1 MAETKLKKQ
10 RKKLNKILENKDS
23 KDKEK
28 KAAKE
33 SIKSIDKEKK
43 DMSLYLDLLKIFSTT
58 PQPNVPL
65 EKEVA
70 YLQGKVDILEKII
83 IGR

>member
-1 MAETKLKKQ
+1 MDEVKT
-10 RKKLNKILENKDS
+10 E
-23 KDKEK
+23 
-28 KAAKE
+28 
-33 SIKSIDKEKK
+33 DKEKK

-58 PQPNVPL
+58 QPNVPL

-70 YLQGKVDILEKII
+70 YLQGKVDTLEKII